1 MQTNTRSSGCSIWGD
16 RDFPLRVELGW
27 GWGRGYPVM
36 PKILSLPLLLDVIPI
51 KKWVLSPFFLVSRR
65 PCFARRPHFGIKVSL
80 ISCLRQAYLPEWYSL
95 YPLLPKMFPSFNIA
109 LLPLPGVDCNAPS
122 PQTFVENPRDWGRIP
137 LSSRKIGHFPRLK
150 IPLTK
155 QQFLCNHKIQAS
167 FIAAVIA
174 VVSFVFNVYT

>member
-1 MQTNTRSSGCSIWGD
+1 
-16 RDFPLRVELGW
+16 
-27 GWGRGYPVM
+27 M
-36 PKILSLPLLLDVIPI
+36 PKILSLPLLLDVTPI

-65 PCFARRPHFGIKVSL
+65 PSLARRPHFGIRVSL

-122 PQTFVENPRDWGRIP
+122 PPPQTFVENPRDWGRIP